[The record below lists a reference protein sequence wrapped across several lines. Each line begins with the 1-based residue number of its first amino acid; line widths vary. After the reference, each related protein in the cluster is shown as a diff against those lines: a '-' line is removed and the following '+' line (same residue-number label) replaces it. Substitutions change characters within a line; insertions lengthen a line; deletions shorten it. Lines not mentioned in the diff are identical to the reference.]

1 MAFKYILTGKVLPE
15 RVNFQ
20 LSSRTIVIDVP
31 EFTFNFG
38 LTLSIAKSQIMIQ
51 IISENQIQ
59 DYETLR
65 NTVVDVVRLHVDI
78 DGYIRGHG
86 YDIEI
91 TSLTGENNIPHIIFG
106 IQIKE
111 IEKDSVN
118 RPIQDVDEIVSKF
131 GKPEYNF
138 LRLSLI
144 DLQLSIKFP
153 KDTGVFCFRAIE
165 SIMQYFNKGE
175 NNSESRKQAWKKF
188 NSNLNVSEDW
198 VDFVRK
204 YALDPRHGRPKSIS
218 GTERIEVM
226 KHTWKIVDRFIIYL
240 DKNESLDKNEF
251 QELK

>member
-1 MAFKYILTGKVLPE
+1 VVFKYILTGKVLPE

-31 EFTFNFG
+31 EFDFNFG
-38 LTLSIAKSQIMIQ
+38 LILSIAKSQIMVQ
-51 IISENQIQ
+51 IISENQVQ

-65 NTVVDVVRLHVDI
+65 NIVVDVVRLHVDI
-78 DGYIRGHG
+78 DGYIQGHG

-91 TSLTGENNIPHIIFG
+91 TSIAGENNIPHIIFG
-106 IQIKE
+106 IQIDE

-118 RPIQDVDEIVSKF
+118 RPIQNIDEIVSKF

-153 KDTGVFCFRAIE
+153 KDTGVFCYRAIE
-165 SIMQYFNKGE
+165 SIMQYFNEGDNTRK
-175 NNSESRKQAWKKF
+175 SRKQAWMKF
-188 NSNLNVSEDW
+188 DSNLNVSREW

-204 YALDPRHGRPKSIS
+204 FALDPRHGRPKSIS
-218 GTERIEVM
+218 GSERIEVM
-226 KHTWKIVDRFIIYL
+226 KHTWKIVDRFILYL
-240 DKNESLDKNEF
+240 DKNESLDNNEF
-251 QELK
+251 PELK